1 MTITFHGAAQNV
13 TGSKHLI
20 ESQGYKLLL
29 DCGLFQGQRKV
40 AREQNTGLPFNAS
53 QIDAVIV
60 SHGHADHCGMLPALV
75 KAGFQGNI
83 YATNATSEVMR
94 YILLDSAKIQEQDA
108 NYYNDRLPVGE
119 DPIYPLYTSED
130 VELAM
135 TRVRPV
141 PYFRVRPQWTI
152 LNERIRFKFYDAG
165 HILGS
170 SVIYIEI
177 VENGKTHTLAF
188 SGDLGRRNVPIL
200 HPPEYIKE
208 PVETMLMESTY
219 GHRNHRTIDEAK
231 DELAEIVQQAVK
243 HRTKIIVPAFSLGRT
258 QELVYLLHELTD
270 SHKIPRIPIFIDSP
284 LAGNLSEVF
293 MRHSEDF
300 DQESWQD
307 FGVRGE
313 SPLAFRNLT
322 YTQSIE
328 ESKALNTKRGP
339 FMIIS
344 ASGMAEGGR
353 ILHHLKNNIEDN
365 NAIIL
370 FTGYQAEHTLGRKI
384 IEGISPVRIFG
395 RQYNVNAQIRKINE
409 LSAHADQAGLL
420 DYIDH
425 IKDLKNVFVVHT
437 ETDQGEAF
445 MTALHEKYPSLNVD
459 MPEKGKTVKIS

>member
-20 ESQGYKLLL
+20 ESQGYKILL
-29 DCGLFQGQRKV
+29 DCGLFQGQRRQ
-40 AREQNTGLPFNAS
+40 AREQNTGLPFDATEIN
-53 QIDAVIV
+53 AVIV

-75 KAGFQGNI
+75 KAGYNGNI

-119 DPIYPLYTSED
+119 DPIYPLYTSDD
-130 VELAM
+130 VETALKQ
-135 TRVRPV
+135 VRPI

-170 SVIYIEI
+170 SVIYLEI

-188 SGDLGRRNVPIL
+188 SGDLGRRHVPIL

-208 PVETMLMESTY
+208 SVETMLMESTY

-231 DELAEIVQQAVK
+231 NELIEIVQNAVK
-243 HRTKIIVPAFSLGRT
+243 HNSKIIVPAFSLGRT
-258 QELVYLLHELTD
+258 QELVYILHELTD
-270 SHKIPRIPIFIDSP
+270 NHQIPRIPIFIDSP

-300 DQESWQD
+300 DEESWRD
-307 FGVRGE
+307 FGIKGE

-322 YTQSIE
+322 YTHSID
-328 ESKALNTKRGP
+328 ESKALNDKRGP
-339 FMIIS
+339 LMIIS

-353 ILHHLKNNIEDN
+353 ILHHLKHHIEDRN
-365 NAIIL
+365 TIIM
-370 FTGYQAEHTLGRKI
+370 FTGYQAQHTLGRKI
-384 IEGISPVRIFG
+384 IEGISPVKIFG
-395 RQYNVNAQIRKINE
+395 RQYKVNAQIRKVNE
-409 LSAHADQAGLL
+409 LSAHADQAGLI

-425 IKDLKNVFVVHT
+425 VNGLKNVFVVHT

-445 MTALHEKYPSLNVD
+445 IAALNAKHPELKVE
-459 MPEKGKTVKIS
+459 MPEQGKKIEI

>member
-1 MTITFHGAAQNV
+1 MSIQKSEIKLDVNGKSVNAYLASPANGGPGILLLHAWWGLKPFFKELCEQIAAQ
-13 TGSKHLI
+13 
-20 ESQGYKLLL
+20 GYSVLAP
-29 DCGLFQGQRKV
+29 DMFDGQV
-40 AREQNTGLPFNAS
+40 A
-53 QIDAVIV
+53 
-60 SHGHADHCGMLPALV
+60 
-75 KAGFQGNI
+75 
-83 YATNATSEVMR
+83 
-94 YILLDSAKIQEQDA
+94 
-108 NYYNDRLPVGE
+108 
-119 DPIYPLYTSED
+119 
-130 VELAM
+130 
-135 TRVRPV
+135 
-141 PYFRVRPQWTI
+141 
-152 LNERIRFKFYDAG
+152 
-165 HILGS
+165 
-170 SVIYIEI
+170 
-177 VENGKTHTLAF
+177 
-188 SGDLGRRNVPIL
+188 
-200 HPPEYIKE
+200 
-208 PVETMLMESTY
+208 
-219 GHRNHRTIDEAK
+219 RTIDEAK

-243 HRTKIIVPAFSLGRT
+243 NRTKIIVPAFSLGRT

-270 SHKIPRIPIFIDSP
+270 GHKIPRIPIYIDSP

-300 DQESWQD
+300 DEESWRD

-328 ESKALNTKRGP
+328 ESKALNTKPGP

-395 RQYNVNAQIRKINE
+395 RQYKVNAQIRKINE

-425 IKDLKNVFVVHT
+425 TKDLKNVFVVLLT
-437 ETDQGEAF
+437 R
-445 MTALHEKYPSLNVD
+445 
-459 MPEKGKTVKIS
+459 